1 MRQPEA
7 IIQNQIMSWLKFKGI
22 FAWQNKSQ
30 GTFDPVSKRF
40 RKPGLWFM
48 RGTADILGCL
58 PDGKILAIEVK
69 TKTGTLTPEQKRF
82 LQEIRLRGGQC
93 LVARS
98 VADVELALKN
108 YIGGSVEWNVPVTE
122 PIEAASS

>member
-7 IIQNQIMSWLKFKGI
+7 IIQNQIMSFLKFKGI

-30 GTFDPVSKRF
+30 GTFDAKRK
-40 RKPGLWFM
+40 RYRTPGAWFM

-58 PDGKILAIEVK
+58 PDGRLLAIEVK
-69 TKTGTLTPEQKRF
+69 TPKGSLTPEQKTF
-82 LQEIRLRGGQC
+82 LQETKLRGALS

-98 VADVELALKN
+98 VADVELALKH
-108 YIGGSVEWNVPVTE
+108 YLGGTIEGDLSSTE
-122 PIEAASS
+122 P